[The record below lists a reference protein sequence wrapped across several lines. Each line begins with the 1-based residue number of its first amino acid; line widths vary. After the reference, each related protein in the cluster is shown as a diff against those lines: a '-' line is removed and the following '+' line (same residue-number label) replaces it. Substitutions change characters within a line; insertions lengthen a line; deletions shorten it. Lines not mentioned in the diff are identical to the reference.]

1 MTSSLSSSFSNLDLD
16 NDATSVLNIGSN
28 VDLEAAIQGLI
39 DRCKILH
46 EEVETYIAA
55 VVEAQKRTG
64 LKNLVEYREYTFRIT
79 YSLDASYQKI
89 SLSEVLSYFLDTSEE
104 GLKSVEAS
112 RLVTPRSRTLLT
124 VRIRKSSE

>member
-16 NDATSVLNIGSN
+16 IDATSVLNIGSN

-64 LKNLVEYREYTFRIT
+64 LKNLVEYREYTSSNYISICCILSR
-79 YSLDASYQKI
+79 YQSLKRTTE
-89 SLSEVLSYFLDTSEE
+89 LLGTFEE
-104 GLKSVEAS
+104 SVRSVEAL
-112 RLVTPRSRTLLT
+112 RLSTHRSQNLLT
-124 VRIRKSSE
+124 SRIR